1 MEELPDEL
9 RRVGIVTAKDLQ
21 LLMKRHRRSLLQEEN
36 IRMSRAEAVYLC
48 REAGF
53 GGIDTHSCKSW
64 YAIPGLVRAAMELQF
79 GEMAAV
85 YASDAQ
91 A

>member
-1 MEELPDEL
+1 
-9 RRVGIVTAKDLQ
+9 
-21 LLMKRHRRSLLQEEN
+21 
-36 IRMSRAEAVYLC
+36 MSRAEAVYLC